1 VDFPLREQE
10 RYSLELV
17 DPEKQTHWFI
27 SHTQAETNRTIGKV
41 LLHLKHV
48 FHDSPLISK
57 EFCCGTHFANQQPR
71 RLIRTRHM
79 RHEKTHEPNAS
90 DPAADIE
97 MFPVYLN
104 RDPED
109 IVTISSLFKA
119 AWVLLIVLALSV
131 GINIFLTLRKADR
144 IIVDKSSGRVIEL
157 NNRDYG
163 STETVSI
170 APDTPTVTDKKYLVK
185 EFLTALYE
193 VEQSTREAQVN
204 KLLRMLDPDLSI
216 AMAGRLKQN
225 GVLAAE
231 KAESVNSSWELQDL
245 TVDENDPYVLRAIG
259 FRKIRR
265 KASGQDVEESV
276 QLKAKFLLKDTPSS
290 PVRNDNNLR
299 TGFTILRFRVEAVN
313 GKSVSPVTL
322 VADDAEIT
330 APASTSIQDQ

>member
-1 VDFPLREQE
+1 
-10 RYSLELV
+10 
-17 DPEKQTHWFI
+17 
-27 SHTQAETNRTIGKV
+27 
-41 LLHLKHV
+41 
-48 FHDSPLISK
+48 
-57 EFCCGTHFANQQPR
+57 
-71 RLIRTRHM
+71 M
-79 RHEKTHEPNAS
+79 RHEKKIEPNAS
-90 DPAADIE
+90 EPADDRDLS
-97 MFPVYLN
+97 PVYLN

-109 IVTISSLFKA
+109 IITISSLFKA
-119 AWVLLIVLALSV
+119 VWVLLIILALSV

-170 APDTPTVTDKKYLVK
+170 APDSPTVTDKKYLVK

-204 KLLRMLDPDLSI
+204 KLLRMLDPDLSM

-259 FRKIRR
+259 VRKIRR
-265 KASGQDVEESV
+265 KAAGQDVEESV
-276 QLKAKFLLKDTPSS
+276 QLKAKFLLKDTPSF
-290 PVRNDNNLR
+290 PARNDNNLR
-299 TGFTILRFRVEAVN
+299 TGFTILRFRVESVN
-313 GKSVSPVTL
+313 AKSVSPVTL
-322 VADDAEIT
+322 IADDPEIA
-330 APASTSIQDQ
+330 APALTSIQDQ